1 VKETTKTVWYS
12 GIIVAGIGATAVILY
27 AIFKE
32 LFSGDSPQ
40 AIYSKAFEKCKVHP
54 RVCDLLGEPIKCFG
68 EESNRGRRRR
78 IKHSSYMKDGA
89 EHLRLQFYIQ
99 GIEIIQLIILLN
111 STYHFYRN

>member
-1 VKETTKTVWYS
+1 MIFYPCSISVKETTRTVWYS

-78 IKHSSYMKDGA
+78 IK
-89 EHLRLQFYIQ
+89 YIK
-99 GIEIIQLIILLN
+99 I
-111 STYHFYRN
+111 TYFGSLK